1 MFSYDAIVR
10 TYNSAA
16 TFADTLAGLR
26 SQAPPPARII
36 VIDSGSTDDTLPIAT
51 AWECEC
57 HAYVGGAFNYSRS
70 LNQGLS
76 RVTAPFVLVLS
87 SHAVLIDSSA
97 VARMQA
103 CLEDARVAAA
113 YIVHTKPEPGVVLIS
128 SANFNG
134 ENGLWNACA
143 LYKTA
148 VAKRLA
154 FDERLPTCEDQ
165 HFAKRLYEEGLAT
178 AAVSGSYLDYRNRR
192 YSRLKDRNEY
202 VAIAAYVFRGKMA
215 WPVITRIAMAGCKG
229 VLTGR
234 FADAADRFAL
244 AFRLVAARVRP
255 PQFRSKYFNDV
266 TPS

>member
-16 TFADTLAGLR
+16 TLADTLAGLR
-26 SQAPPPARII
+26 SQDPPPTRII
-36 VIDSGSTDDTLPIAT
+36 VIDSGSTDDTLPIAA

-76 RVTAPFVLVLS
+76 HVTAPFVLVLS
-87 SHAVLIDSSA
+87 SHAVLIDCSA
-97 VARMQA
+97 VSKMQA

-113 YIVHTKPEPGVVLIS
+113 YIVHTEPEPGVVLVS

-134 ENGLWNACA
+134 ENGVWNACT
-143 LYKTA
+143 LYTTA

-165 HFAKRLYEEGLAT
+165 HFAKRLYEEGLTT
-178 AAVSGSYLDYRNRR
+178 AAVSGRYLDYRNSR
-192 YSRLKDRNEY
+192 YSRLKRNEH
-202 VAIAAYVFRGKMA
+202 VGIAAHVFNEKMA
-215 WPVITRIAMAGCKG
+215 WPLITRIALAGCNA
-229 VLTGR
+229 LRTGR
-234 FADAADRFAL
+234 FADASDRFAL
-244 AFRLVAARVRP
+244 ASRLVAARVRP
-255 PQFRSKYFNDV
+255 SESRSKYFSDDRH
-266 TPS
+266 S